1 MNTHNN
7 LQEADGL
14 LEKENK
20 EQKEKT
26 PEKNAV
32 DQTVKNDSDVEV
44 INEITELEKEVAVE
58 NNDVESTN
66 ASIKETEDVYDNFE
80 LEDLTDAFEAL
91 LKNDDLYLIR
101 PKINLIKKVF
111 NTKFSEL
118 LNDSKKAFLAEGG
131 NSIDFNFTSPH
142 KKKFNSLSRNYR
154 ERNEKFQKS
163 KKQDYIKNL
172 ELRLKIIEEIKALIN
187 VNQNSNT
194 SYNNFKDLQDKW
206 RNIGKVPLKDANNV
220 WNNYRHHVERFYDF
234 LHLDRDLRQRD
245 YKYNLEK
252 KQKIIESAKELASEQ
267 NLARAFRELQALHK
281 IWKEELGPVSREYRE
296 TLWEEFSTATKIIN
310 EKRKI
315 FNSQIEEELVTNLKS
330 KENIISKINLIA
342 DKEDKEHSY
351 WQNQIKEIEKLRE
364 SFFKIGSVPKKS
376 RNKSWTDFKMAVKKF
391 NKKKNNFYK
400 SFKKEQ
406 AENFRKKKE
415 LVDLAE
421 QNKNSDD
428 LETTVVLMKN
438 IQNQWKKI
446 GHIPRKESSKL
457 WKDFRGACNHFFDR
471 YHEQKNSG
479 TIEEIKTY
487 EKKEQLLN
495 TLNEFEI
502 NDNNQINLSSLKE
515 YSKKWSELGNVP
527 KNKKQINKEFFKK
540 INSLLVKIGI
550 SEAELKTLKYSNK
563 LYELVKNSK
572 ALNNEISFVRKK
584 IVEIKSE
591 MNQLENNLQF
601 FSKVEDDNPMI
612 LDVKS
617 KIENHK
623 NELKEWNQKLSTIKK
638 IIH

>member
-1 MNTHNN
+1 MTTLDN

-14 LEKENK
+14 LEEKNK

-26 PEKNAV
+26 PAKEAV
-32 DQTVKNDSDVEV
+32 DQAVKKETDLEV
-44 INEITELEKEVAVE
+44 VSEATELGKEVAVE
-58 NNDVESTN
+58 NSDLGLTN
-66 ASIKETEDVYDNFE
+66 ASIKDTEDDYNNFD
-80 LEDLTDAFEAL
+80 LETLTNAFEDL

-101 PKINLIKKVF
+101 PKVSLIKKVF
-111 NTKFSEL
+111 NTKFSKL
-118 LNDSKKAFLAEGG
+118 LNDSKMAFLAEGG

-163 KKQDYIKNL
+163 RTQDYKKNL
-172 ELRLKIIEEIKALIN
+172 ELRLEIIEEIKALID

-194 SYNNFKDLQDKW
+194 SYNIFKDLQDRW

-220 WNNYRHHVERFYDF
+220 WSNYRHHVERFYDF
-234 LHLDRDLRQRD
+234 LHLDRDLRDRD

-252 KQKIIESAKELASEQ
+252 KQKIIESAKELASEE

-281 IWKEELGPVSREYRE
+281 IWKEELGPVSKEYRE
-296 TLWEEFSTATKIIN
+296 ILWEEFSTATKIIN

-315 FNSQIEEELVTNLKS
+315 FNTQIEEELIANFKLK
-330 KENIISKINLIA
+330 EEIISKINMIA

-351 WQNQIKEIEKLRE
+351 WQNNIKEIEKLRE

-376 RNKSWTDFKMAVKKF
+376 RNQSWTDFKMAVKKF

-415 LVDLAE
+415 LVELAE
-421 QNKNSDD
+421 KNKNSED
-428 LETTVVLMKN
+428 LETTVILMKN
-438 IQNQWKKI
+438 IQNKWKKI

-457 WKDFRGACNHFFDR
+457 WKDFRSACNHFFDR

-495 TLNEFEI
+495 TLNKFEI
-502 NDNNQINLSSLKE
+502 NENNQINLSSLKE

-527 KNKKQINKEFFKK
+527 KNKKQINKEFFVK
-540 INSLLVKIGI
+540 INSILAKIDI
-550 SEAELKTLKYSNK
+550 SETELKKLKYSNK

-591 MNQLENNLQF
+591 INQLENNLQF
-601 FSKVEDDNPMI
+601 FSKVKDDNPMI

-623 NELKEWNQKLSTIKK
+623 NELKEWNQKLSTINK

>member
-1 MNTHNN
+1 MNTHDN

-20 EQKEKT
+20 KQKEKT

-44 INEITELEKEVAVE
+44 INQITELEKEVAVE

-66 ASIKETEDVYDNFE
+66 ASIKESEDVYDNFE
-80 LEDLTDAFEAL
+80 LEDLTDAFETL
-91 LKNDDLYLIR
+91 LKNDDLYVIR

-163 KKQDYIKNL
+163 KNQDYKKNL

-234 LHLDRDLRQRD
+234 LHLDRDLRHRD

-252 KQKIIESAKELASEQ
+252 KQKIIESAKELALEQ

-315 FNSQIEEELVTNLKS
+315 FNSQIEEELVANLKS

-487 EKKEQLLN
+487 EKKEKLLN

-527 KNKKQINKEFFKK
+527 KNKKQINKEFFNK
-540 INSLLVKIGI
+540 INSLLVKIGV

-584 IVEIKSE
+584 IDEIKSE

-601 FSKVEDDNPMI
+601 FSKVEEDNPMV

>member
-1 MNTHNN
+1 MNTHDN

-14 LEKENK
+14 MEKENK
-20 EQKEKT
+20 EKKEKT
-26 PEKNAV
+26 PEKNPV
-32 DQTVKNDSDVEV
+32 DQTGKNDADVEV

-58 NNDVESTN
+58 NNDLESTY

-91 LKNDDLYLIR
+91 LKNDDLYVIR

-118 LNDSKKAFLAEGG
+118 LNNSKKAFLAEGG
-131 NSIDFNFTSPH
+131 NSIDFNFTNPH

-163 KKQDYIKNL
+163 KNQDYKKNL
-172 ELRLKIIEEIKALIN
+172 ELRLKIIEEIKALID

-234 LHLDRDLRQRD
+234 LHLDRDLRHRD

-315 FNSQIEEELVTNLKS
+315 FNSQIEEELVANLKS

-540 INSLLVKIGI
+540 INSLLVKIGV

>member
-20 EQKEKT
+20 EQKGKT

-66 ASIKETEDVYDNFE
+66 ASIKETEDVYHNFE

-163 KKQDYIKNL
+163 KKQDYKKNL

-252 KQKIIESAKELASEQ
+252 KTK
-267 NLARAFRELQALHK
+267 N
-281 IWKEELGPVSREYRE
+281 YR
-296 TLWEEFSTATKIIN
+296 K
-310 EKRKI
+310 
-315 FNSQIEEELVTNLKS
+315 
-330 KENIISKINLIA
+330 
-342 DKEDKEHSY
+342 
-351 WQNQIKEIEKLRE
+351 
-364 SFFKIGSVPKKS
+364 
-376 RNKSWTDFKMAVKKF
+376 
-391 NKKKNNFYK
+391 
-400 SFKKEQ
+400 
-406 AENFRKKKE
+406 
-415 LVDLAE
+415 
-421 QNKNSDD
+421 
-428 LETTVVLMKN
+428 
-438 IQNQWKKI
+438 
-446 GHIPRKESSKL
+446 
-457 WKDFRGACNHFFDR
+457 C
-471 YHEQKNSG
+471 
-479 TIEEIKTY
+479 
-487 EKKEQLLN
+487 
-495 TLNEFEI
+495 
-502 NDNNQINLSSLKE
+502 
-515 YSKKWSELGNVP
+515 
-527 KNKKQINKEFFKK
+527 
-540 INSLLVKIGI
+540 
-550 SEAELKTLKYSNK
+550 
-563 LYELVKNSK
+563 
-572 ALNNEISFVRKK
+572 
-584 IVEIKSE
+584 
-591 MNQLENNLQF
+591 
-601 FSKVEDDNPMI
+601 
-612 LDVKS
+612 
-617 KIENHK
+617 
-623 NELKEWNQKLSTIKK
+623 
-638 IIH
+638 